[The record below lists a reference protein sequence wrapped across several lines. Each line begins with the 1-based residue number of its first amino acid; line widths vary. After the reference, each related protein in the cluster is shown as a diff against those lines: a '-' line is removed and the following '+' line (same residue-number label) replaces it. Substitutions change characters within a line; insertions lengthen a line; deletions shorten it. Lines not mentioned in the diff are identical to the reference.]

1 MSTNNLKATTK
12 PITKNDKKKKKNNN
26 NNSVQRLQQKRHI
39 PTSPQPR
46 KKLL

>member
-12 PITKNDKKKKKNNN
+12 PITKNNKKKKNNNN
-26 NNSVQRLQQKRHI
+26 NNSVQRLQQKRHK
-39 PTSPQPR
+39 PKNPQAR

>member
-12 PITKNDKKKKKNNN
+12 PITKNDKKNNNNN
-26 NNSVQRLQQKRHI
+26 NNSVQRLQQKRHK
-39 PTSPQPR
+39 PTSPQAR

>member
-12 PITKNDKKKKKNNN
+12 PITKNDKKKKNNN
-26 NNSVQRLQQKRHI
+26 KNSVQRLQQKRHK
-39 PTSPQPR
+39 PTSPQAR

>member
-12 PITKNDKKKKKNNN
+12 PITKNDKKKKNNN
-26 NNSVQRLQQKRHI
+26 NNSVQRLQQKRHK
-39 PTSPQPR
+39 PTSPQAR

>member
-12 PITKNDKKKKKNNN
+12 PITKNDKKKNNNN
-26 NNSVQRLQQKRHI
+26 NNSVQRLQQKRHK
-39 PTSPQPR
+39 PTSPQAR